1 MALIPS
7 LLAPA
12 SGEDALIR
20 VLFTLLILVFG
31 HIGVKI
37 LERVIRRFWIS
48 GRDDLSKKDVQERH
62 EVLQYANYML
72 DGAIVVFGL
81 LYLNTGITS
90 QMVTKFIEFL
100 PQLLSAMLV
109 GILGVIAINLSV
121 KFGSELLEVL
131 GVHAYFRE
139 VGLSRNALKLLS
151 GVIRVFLYLLLLQ
164 IALEQIEVGGTFIT
178 QLMNASSWA
187 AAFLAAG
194 LLFYG
199 FKDLFTNFAAGVYL
213 KNSRLVRPGEEIKME
228 EETGKIQDISLFSTI
243 LDTDTG
249 YTLVTPN
256 SKIMN
261 SDIRF
266 KRTKSDIETLEDM
279 KNHFVAQ
286 HPSYCGPAAMEM
298 ALDIFGYRHD
308 QTEIGKK
315 SDTTEETGTD
325 REKLMEAVEELTEEE
340 VRTAFVEYEKIS
352 DLSDEFKA
360 WFNEGALI
368 VPNFY
373 KPELF
378 PEATTGHYVLSAG
391 IEGDEILIVDPS
403 GHTGTGGVYYVDG
416 QRLYEAMGDH
426 GHKRGYIVV
435 APEGTTANWRIEN
448 DLIYSDK
455 NYYDELSKTLET
467 RLRKMLRQGSLLKN
481 AMPSSIQDYMQEW
494 RQDRNRVTRVWSSE
508 APAGDREPGEGSE
521 EEEE

>member
-1 MALIPS
+1 MAIASS

-12 SGEDALIR
+12 SGEDALLR
-20 VLFTLLILVFG
+20 VLFTLVILVFG
-31 HIGVKI
+31 HIGVK
-37 LERVIRRFWIS
+37 LFQRLSRWTWIT
-48 GRDDLSKKDVQERH
+48 RQQELSKKEVEDRH
-62 EVLQYANYML
+62 ETLQYISYFL

-90 QMVTKFIEFL
+90 QMTANFVEFL
-100 PQLLSAMLV
+100 PRLLSAILV

-121 KFGSELLEVL
+121 KFGSEFLEVL

-151 GVIRVFLYLLLLQ
+151 GMIRAFLYLLLLQ
-164 IALEQIEVGGTFIT
+164 IALEQVGIGGTFID
-178 QLMNASSWA
+178 QFVNASSWA
-187 AAFLAAG
+187 VAFLAAG

-213 KNSRLVRPGEEIKME
+213 KNSRLVRPGEEVKMD
-228 EETGKIQDISLFSTI
+228 EETAEIKEISLFSTT

-256 SKIMN
+256 SEVMD

-266 KRTKSDIETLEDM
+266 KRTKSDIDTLEDM
-279 KNHFVAQ
+279 KSYFVAQ
-286 HPSYCGPAAMEM
+286 HPAYCGPASMEM

-308 QTEIGKK
+308 QDEIGEK

-325 REKLMEAVEELTEEE
+325 REKLMEAVEELTDNE
-340 VRTAFVEYEKIS
+340 VRTAYVEYEKIT

-378 PEATTGHYVLSAG
+378 PEANTGHYVLSAG
-391 IEGDEILIVDPS
+391 VEGDEVLVVDPS
-403 GHTGTGGVYYVDG
+403 GHTGSGGVYYVDD
-416 QRLYEAMGDH
+416 QRLYDAMGDH

-435 APEGTTANWRIEN
+435 APEGTTAHWRIEN

-467 RLRKMLRQGSLLKN
+467 RLRKLLRQGSLLKN
-481 AMPSSIQDYMQEW
+481 VMPSSIQDYL
-494 RQDRNRVTRVWSSE
+494 QDWQGRDRVTRVWNSGSPE
-508 APAGDREPGEGSE
+508 EGEE
-521 EEEE
+521 